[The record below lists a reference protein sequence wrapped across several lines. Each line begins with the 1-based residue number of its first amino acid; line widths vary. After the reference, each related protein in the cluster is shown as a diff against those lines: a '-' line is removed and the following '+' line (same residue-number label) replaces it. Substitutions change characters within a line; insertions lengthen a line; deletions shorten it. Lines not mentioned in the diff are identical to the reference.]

1 MGRVEE
7 KSNALIT
14 NNAGREDSMRATC
27 RSLPE
32 WASCIAS
39 LMVTCPRFV
48 FRVGSTASADSAVC
62 RCFFYLFFSR
72 RSPTWERCFHFV
84 CWWEFRKVLAFLPLG
99 CWTHRVNWVKYLRR
113 VDLCL
118 FTSRHGMTSHK
129 IWNIQQL
136 QCENSKF
143 HILFGII
150 KTRVRFDMHGN
161 YYYLLFCICSL
172 GDCL

>member
-1 MGRVEE
+1 
-7 KSNALIT
+7 
-14 NNAGREDSMRATC
+14 MRGGKIRCVRLAVHFPNELVVL
-27 RSLPE
+27 RHS
-32 WASCIAS
+32 WSHVHVSCSVLAVP
-39 LMVTCPRFV
+39 LQLTRQF
-48 FRVGSTASADSAVC
+48 ADV
-62 RCFFYLFFSR
+62 FFYLFFSR